1 MTGTVYTETLIHA
14 APQQFIADA
23 PYQLVIVTL
32 DTGGRLTGRVSGTP
46 VRIDDRVELIEEKAG
61 VPFFRKI

>member
-1 MTGTVYTETLIHA
+1 MMGTIYTETLIHA
-14 APQQFIADA
+14 APQQFLADA

-32 DTGGRLTGRVSGTP
+32 DSGDRVTGRIVGDR
-46 VRIDDRVELIEEKAG
+46 VVIDDRVERVEDSSG

>member
-1 MTGTVYTETLIHA
+1 MSGTVYTETVIHA

-32 DTGGRLTGRVSGTP
+32 DSGERVTGRVVGER
-46 VRIDDRVELIEEKAG
+46 VAIDDRVEHIEDKSG